1 MRRTLLPQR
10 LAGLFGLALL
20 LFNFPLIALWDRPAT
35 GWGLPLFPAALFA
48 LWALL
53 IVSLAV
59 LMEDAGD

>member
-10 LAGLFGLALL
+10 LTGLFALALL
-20 LFNFPLIALWDRPAT
+20 LFNFPLIALWDHPAT
-35 GWGLPLFPAALFA
+35 VWGLPLFPAALFA

-53 IVSLAV
+53 IVLLAV